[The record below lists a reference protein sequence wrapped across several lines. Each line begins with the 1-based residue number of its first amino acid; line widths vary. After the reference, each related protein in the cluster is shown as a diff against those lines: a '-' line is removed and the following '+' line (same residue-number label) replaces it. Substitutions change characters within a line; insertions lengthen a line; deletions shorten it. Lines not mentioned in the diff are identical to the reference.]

1 MGKPPGTST
10 ATGSSSA
17 ASSKIDKKK
26 SKKRERVEEEEE
38 VYVVE
43 KILDKRVLEDGTVLY
58 YLKWRNYPESDNTW
72 EPVTN
77 LDCDELISE
86 FEKVYAL
93 SQVHSSKGAS
103 AASSP
108 PKKKRTNKKPNNG
121 YDAAN
126 EPIGFERGYE
136 AEEIIGATDL
146 DGQIMFNIKW
156 KGADILDWVPAKEAN
171 VKCPQVVI
179 KYYESCLTWKTEDD
193 GESGDS

>member
-1 MGKPPGTST
+1 MPKTST
-10 ATGSSSA
+10 PTSKPSSSA
-17 ASSKIDKKK
+17 TNSVDKKK
-26 SKKRERVEEEEE
+26 SSSKKRERVEEEEE
-38 VYVVE
+38 EVYVVE
-43 KILDKRVLEDGTVLY
+43 KIIDKRVLEDGTVLY

-86 FEKVYAL
+86 FEKV
-93 SQVHSSKGAS
+93 HSSKGAS
-103 AASSP
+103 AAANSP
-108 PKKKRTNKKPNNG
+108 PKKKRSTNKKNNG
-121 YDAAN
+121 YSATN

-156 KGADILDWVPAKEAN
+156 KGADILDWIPAKEAN

-179 KYYESCLTWKTEDD
+179 KYYESCLTWKNEDD
-193 GESGDS
+193 DESGDS

>member
-1 MGKPPGTST
+1 MGKTTG
-10 ATGSSSA
+10 ATPASA
-17 ASSKIDKKK
+17 KLAEKKK
-26 SKKRERVEEEEE
+26 SKKRDRADEEEE

-86 FEKVYAL
+86 FEKV
-93 SQVHSSKGAS
+93 HSSKGAS

-108 PKKKRTNKKPNNG
+108 PKKKKAGPKKANNANG
-121 YDAAN
+121 YSDAAN

-171 VKCPQVVI
+171 VKCAQVVI
-179 KYYESCLTWKTEDD
+179 KYYESCLTWKTEED

>member
-1 MGKPPGTST
+1 MKIHKLLTARMGKPSASASTSKHGTE
-10 ATGSSSA
+10 
-17 ASSKIDKKK
+17 KKK

-86 FEKVYAL
+86 FEKV
-93 SQVHSSKGAS
+93 HSSKGAS

-108 PKKKRTNKKPNNG
+108 PKKKRTHSKKQNNG
-121 YDAAN
+121 YDASN

-146 DGQIMFNIKW
+146 DSQIMFNIKW

-179 KYYESCLTWKTEDD
+179 KYYESCLTWKTEDGD
-193 GESGDS
+193 SGDS

>member
-1 MGKPPGTST
+1 MPKT
-10 ATGSSSA
+10 APANDTPKS
-17 ASSKIDKKK
+17 KK
-26 SKKRERVEEEEE
+26 SKKRDRAEAEEEE

-43 KILDKRVLEDGTVLY
+43 KILDKRVIPDGTVLY

-86 FEKVYAL
+86 FEKVWAANAN
-93 SQVHSSKGAS
+93 SQKGA
-103 AASSP
+103 AAGATSP
-108 PKKKRTNKKPNNG
+108 SKKKRSSKKNNG
-121 YDAAN
+121 FPDVGN

-156 KGADILDWVPAKEAN
+156 KNTDILDWVPAKEAN

-179 KYYESCLTWKTEDD
+179 KYYEQCLTWKTEDD
-193 GESGDS
+193 AETES

>member
-1 MGKPPGTST
+1 MGKTPVVAATTST
-10 ATGSSSA
+10 SSA
-17 ASSKIDKKK
+17 STRQPDKKK

-86 FEKVYAL
+86 FEKVY
-93 SQVHSSKGAS
+93 SSKGAS

-108 PKKKRTNKKPNNG
+108 PKKKRTHKKPNNG
-121 YDAAN
+121 YDATN
-126 EPIGFERGYE
+126 EPIGFERGFE

-156 KGADILDWVPAKEAN
+156 KGTDILDWVPAKEAN
-171 VKCPQVVI
+171 VKCPQIVI
-179 KYYESCLTWKTEDD
+179 KYYESCLTWKTEED

>member
-1 MGKPPGTST
+1 MPKTVPANDTPKS
-10 ATGSSSA
+10 
-17 ASSKIDKKK
+17 KK
-26 SKKRERVEEEEE
+26 SKKRDRAEAEEEE

-43 KILDKRVLEDGTVLY
+43 KILDKRVIPDGTVLY

-86 FEKVYAL
+86 FEKVWAANNH
-93 SQVHSSKGAS
+93 SQKGAS
-103 AASSP
+103 AGSTSP
-108 PKKKRTNKKPNNG
+108 SKKKRSSKKNNG
-121 YDAAN
+121 FNDVGN

-156 KGADILDWVPAKEAN
+156 KNTDILDWVPAKEAN

-179 KYYESCLTWKTEDD
+179 KYYENCLTWKTEDD
-193 GESGDS
+193 AEPTVTEN

>member
-1 MGKPPGTST
+1 MGKTTGAATPGSVKL
-10 ATGSSSA
+10 AE
-17 ASSKIDKKK
+17 KKK
-26 SKKRERVEEEEE
+26 SKKRERADEEEE

-86 FEKVYAL
+86 FEKV
-93 SQVHSSKGAS
+93 HSSKGAS
-103 AASSP
+103 ASSSP
-108 PKKKRTNKKPNNG
+108 PKKKRTSTKKATNANG
-121 YDAAN
+121 YSAAAN

-171 VKCPQVVI
+171 VKCAQVVI
-179 KYYESCLTWKTEDD
+179 KYYESCLTWKTEED